1 MRRLALLVAAC
12 LFMVGAAQAQAQAPR
27 VVVTLKPLHS
37 IVAGVME
44 GVGTPALLVSGAAS
58 EHTYTLKPSDARA
71 VADADLVVLVD
82 DSFETWLRRPLANRK
97 DKAGI
102 LRLMGAPGVITL
114 RLRQGGV
121 WESDEHD
128 HGHSH
133 GNERAGLDGHI
144 WLDSRN
150 GQAIARAVGAAL
162 SRIDPA
168 RGSIYATNAAK
179 VADEIAAV
187 DQRIAADLAPLRDK
201 PFIVFH
207 DAYQYFEAR
216 YGLAAAGSIT
226 VDPERQPGARRI
238 ADIRARIADR
248 RALCLFREP
257 QFTPALVDMLVQGSE
272 ARSGELDPIGAAIP
286 AGPGAY
292 AAILRNLSSELQTC
306 LSGAS

>member
-1 MRRLALLVAAC
+1 MASA
-12 LFMVGAAQAQAQAPR
+12 AQAQAPR
-27 VVVTLKPLHS
+27 VVVTVKPLHS

-44 GVGTPALLVSGAAS
+44 GIGTPALLVSGAAS

-102 LRLMGAPGVITL
+102 LRLMGAPGVTTL
-114 RLRQGGV
+114 PLREGGV
-121 WESDEHD
+121 WETHGHD

-133 GNERAGLDGHI
+133 GNERARLDGHL
-144 WLDSRN
+144 WLDPRN

-162 SRIDPA
+162 ARVDPA
-168 RGSIYATNAAK
+168 RGATYAANAAK
-179 VADEIAAV
+179 VANEIGAL
-187 DQRIAADLAPLRDK
+187 DQRIATDLAPLRDR
-201 PFIVFH
+201 PFVVFH

-216 YGLAAAGSIT
+216 YGLAAAGSLT
-226 VDPERQPGARRI
+226 VDPERQPGARRV

-257 QFTPALVDMLVQGSE
+257 QFAPALVDMLVQGTP
-272 ARSGELDPIGAAIP
+272 ARSGELDPIGAAVP

-292 AAILRNLSSELQTC
+292 AAILRNLSSALQTC